1 MPTIDQKIDIEVE
14 TGHTI
19 AGTLITPGTLVP
31 GVLFVHGWGGSQE
44 QYQARAREVA
54 ALGCICLTFDLR
66 GHALTRGEYQT
77 VSRAIN
83 LRDVLAAYDLL
94 AARPHVD
101 RSAIAVVGSS
111 YGGYLG
117 AILTSMRPV
126 RWLGLRAPALYL
138 DKGWESPKLQLHKD
152 DDLVA
157 YRRKLVPAESNRALA
172 ACQSFEGDALLV
184 ESELDTIVPRTVL
197 TSYRSALTHTRS
209 ITYRCI
215 EGADHG
221 LTQER
226 DQRAYSQVL
235 VGWLKEMI
243 VGARAGAVVR
253 AAPAEVG
260 SAPVPPESAP
270 HEVARGI

>member
-1 MPTIDQKIDIEVE
+1 MSTYDEKILIAVDD
-14 TGHTI
+14 TTI
-19 AGTLITPGTLVP
+19 AGTLVTPGTLVP

-44 QYQARAREVA
+44 QYVARARDVA
-54 ALGCICLTFDLR
+54 ALGCICLAFDLR
-66 GHALTRGEYQT
+66 GHADTRQQYET

-83 LRDVLAAYDLL
+83 LRDVVAAYDNLI
-94 AARPHVD
+94 ARPHVD

-152 DDLVA
+152 QDLKTYRGSLVA
-157 YRRKLVPAESNRALA
+157 AAENRALL
-172 ACQSFEGDALLV
+172 ACQEFAGDALLV
-184 ESELDTIVPRTVL
+184 QSELDAIVPATVL
-197 TSYRSALTHTRS
+197 TSYREALVHTRS

-221 LTQER
+221 LTQEH
-226 DQRAYSQVL
+226 DQRAYSKVL

-243 VGARAGAVVR
+243 LGARAGKEAVPERQAPEV
-253 AAPAEVG
+253 AAPPEAPPQEV
-260 SAPVPPESAP
+260 S
-270 HEVARGI
+270 RGI